1 MSILKL
7 APKNVRLMRP
17 VVNGYVSAREDLEK
31 YSKELFDL
39 VTSGKLDVRV
49 HEVYPLADVKK
60 AQADIE
66 SRKTTGK
73 LLLKCN

>member
-1 MSILKL
+1 
-7 APKNVRLMRP
+7 MRP
-17 VVNGYVSAREDLEK
+17 VVNGYVEAREDLEK
-31 YSKELFDL
+31 YSNELFDL

-49 HEVYPLADVKK
+49 HNVYSLADAGK
-60 AQADIE
+60 AHADIE